1 MPSMR
6 EIEDFVAEVERNT
19 ARARE
24 RAQGWTVTRIAEP
37 IGGGLGQVVVNGYG
51 VLLDVD
57 LNADALRHTSERGLG
72 PILRDAIIRAERRAE
87 QKRIVERSS
96 LI

>member
-24 RAQGWTVTRIAEP
+24 RAHAWTTARLTEP
-37 IGGGLGQVVVNGYG
+37 INGDLGQVVVSGYG
-51 VLLDVD
+51 DLLGVE
-57 LNADALRHTSERGLG
+57 LNPDTLRFTNEQRLG
-72 PILRDAIIRAERRAE
+72 PAILDAITRAERRAE
-87 QKRIVERSS
+87 EKRRVERSS

>member
-6 EIEDFVAEVERNT
+6 EIEDFVAEVECNT

-24 RAQGWTVTRIAEP
+24 RARAWTTARLAEP
-37 IGGGLGQVVVNGYG
+37 IDGDVGQVVVSGYG
-51 VLLDVD
+51 ALLGVE
-57 LNADALRHTSERGLG
+57 LNPDALRFTDEQRLG
-72 PILRDAIIRAERRAE
+72 PAVLDAITRAERRAE
-87 QKRIVERSS
+87 EQRRVERSS

>member
-24 RAQGWTVTRIAEP
+24 RARAWTTARLAEP
-37 IGGGLGQVVVNGYG
+37 IDDDLGQVVVSGYG
-51 VLLDVD
+51 ALLGIE
-57 LNADALRHTSERGLG
+57 LNPDALRFTNEQRLG
-72 PILRDAIIRAERRAE
+72 PAVLDAITRAERRAE
-87 QKRIVERSS
+87 EQRRVDRSP